1 MEAGGFALR
10 PFLTLPTKKGNRRRG
25 LRQGKGSH
33 VSQEVIR
40 EDAAKVPLIYDPRV
54 RSAFFQ
60 VLLVVLLGLGIWWI
74 VSNTIEN
81 LNRSNISTGFGFL
94 RGRSGFDIANTLID
108 YSSDSSYARALLVGV
123 LNTLVVAVA
132 GIVTATI
139 IGFSVGIGRLSRN
152 WLIRKLATG
161 YVELFRNIPPL
172 LVILFWYQGV
182 LALLPSVRQSIALPF
197 GSYLNNRGFYLPSLN
212 WEPGAWLV
220 AVAFVVAAA
229 LIWYVARRARV
240 RQEATGQQFPVFWVS
255 VLIVIALPL
264 LAFLLAG
271 MPATVEYP
279 QKGTFNLTG
288 GLNIKPEFL
297 SLYLALSF
305 YTASFI
311 AEIVRAGVLGVP
323 KGQTEAF
330 SALGVRPNV
339 GLRLVIVPQAMRI
352 IIPPLTSQYLNLT
365 KNSSLAVAI
374 GYPDLYAIGGTIL
387 NQTGQAIEVVVI
399 FMVVYLSISIITS
412 LLMNWFN
419 AKMALPER

>member
-1 MEAGGFALR
+1 M
-10 PFLTLPTKKGNRRRG
+10 
-25 LRQGKGSH
+25 
-33 VSQEVIR
+33 SQEAIR
-40 EDAAKVPLIYDPRV
+40 EDVARVPLIYDPKV

-60 VLLVVLLGLGIWWI
+60 VLLVVLLGFGIWWI
-74 VSNTIEN
+74 ADNTIEN
-81 LNRSNISTGFGFL
+81 LRRSNISTGFAFL
-94 RGRSGFDIANTLID
+94 RGRAGFDIANTLIS
-108 YSSDSSYARALLVGV
+108 YSSDSSYGRALVVGI
-123 LNTLVVAVA
+123 LNTLAVAAA

-139 IGFSVGIGRLSRN
+139 IGFLVGIGRLSNN
-152 WLIRKLATG
+152 WLIRKVATA

-182 LALLPSVRQSIALPF
+182 LALLPNVRGSIALPL
-197 GSYLNNRGFYLPSLN
+197 GAYLNNRGFYLPAVN
-212 WEPGAWLV
+212 WEPGSWLV
-220 AVAFVVAAA
+220 ALAVVVAAG
-229 LIWYVARRARV
+229 LIWYVARRARA
-240 RQEATGQQFPVFWVS
+240 RQMATGQQFPVFWVS
-255 VLIVIALPL
+255 LLIIVALPL

-288 GLNIKPEFL
+288 GINIKPEFL

-323 KGQTEAF
+323 RGQTEAF
-330 SALGVRPNV
+330 SALGMRSGV

-374 GYPDLYAIGGTIL
+374 GYPDLYAVGGTIL